1 MILLND
7 FRRAILIS
15 TVFVL
20 FNPLFGISSALSQ
33 EKTSA
38 GSGTRGAE
46 RPPCKND
53 QIE

>member
-20 FNPLFGISSALSQ
+20 LNPLFGISSSLSQ

-46 RPPCKND
+46 RPPWKND